1 MPEKPRKPFP
11 KVVEGQLCKDEASE
25 KAVLDG
31 GKSSALPTMTKP
43 KAPKRREGRKI

>member
-11 KVVEGQLCKDEASE
+11 KWVEGQLCKDADSE

-31 GKSSALPTMTKP
+31 GKSASLPTMTKP
-43 KAPKRREGRKI
+43 KAVKRRDGRKI